1 MTISERIRAMIADL
15 RGSLWQVSAA
25 DWPNAPLPYGR
36 LLDEYR
42 AEIEL
47 SRMWR
52 KNFRRALDAGDENEI
67 AAWANARFHQAL
79 CTMTAR
85 ERLHALRRSNLE
97 RAF

>member
-1 MTISERIRAMIADL
+1 MTISERIRAMFAEL
-15 RGSLWQVSAA
+15 RASRWQVSAA

-36 LLDEYR
+36 LLDEYH
-42 AEIEL
+42 AELEL

-52 KNFRRALDAGDENEI
+52 KNFRRALEAGDANEI

-79 CTMTAR
+79 CAMTAR